1 MLKPH
6 HWRKHWQWFAL
17 NRQHA
22 ELVENDTIVEPS
34 FAQHCTFAVDMSIGE
49 WRTCFS
55 GTVSWLLLV
64 AKC

>member
-17 NRQHA
+17 TRQHA
-22 ELVENDTIVEPS
+22 ELVENDTVVEPS
-34 FAQHCTFAVDMSIGE
+34 FAQHCAFAIDDTINE

-55 GTVSWLLLV
+55 GKAESVLLMNI
-64 AKC
+64 